1 MRRWWKKV
9 VEDSA
14 SFTTLLS
21 EAHGVPVLR
30 VSGDV
35 VLETTEPRFRAALKK
50 AVHEVERTE
59 AAGRVLVVEFR
70 DVTFLDSIALGTLIG
85 ETEELRKRG
94 GEVRLV
100 IPPGGRRVR
109 RILEVTG
116 LEAMFGVYSDVLS
129 AAEERQGGPT
139 T

>member
-1 MRRWWKKV
+1 MGRWWKKI

-14 SFTTLLS
+14 SFTTLLLLD

-30 VSGDV
+30 VSGDI
-35 VLETTEPRFRAALKK
+35 VLDTTEPQFRRALKK
-50 AVHEVERTE
+50 AVDEVEQNE
-59 AAGRVLVVEFR
+59 DAGRVLVVEFR

-85 ETEELRKRG
+85 ETEDLRKRG
-94 GEVRLV
+94 GKVRLV

-116 LEAMFGVYSDVLS
+116 LETMFGVYSDVLS
-129 AAEERQGGPT
+129 ALRAQGG
-139 T
+139 